1 MTGLGATRGTE
12 VTVRAE
18 GEDAAAVVAALAL
31 VLTEAE

>member
-1 MTGLGATRGTE
+1 MTGLGATPATE